1 MTTDFTGYD
10 PTIERQANPEC
21 RDKDLRLNK
30 RNRKRLEALQRMH
43 DRLYAKV
50 KDNRASTHERAE
62 CTALFWAM
70 RVLESTLESECEL

>member
-1 MTTDFTGYD
+1 MTSEFTGCD
-10 PTIERQANPEC
+10 PKIERVPSCEC
-21 RDKDLRLNK
+21 RDKDFRLNK

-43 DRLYAKV
+43 DRLYAKA

-70 RVLESTLESECEL
+70 RVLENTLESDCEQ

>member
-1 MTTDFTGYD
+1 MTTEFSGYN
-10 PTIERQANPEC
+10 PTIERQPYTEC

-62 CTALFWAM
+62 CTALFWAI
-70 RVLESTLESECEL
+70 RVLESTLESEREL

>member
-1 MTTDFTGYD
+1 MTTEFTGYN
-10 PTIERQANPEC
+10 PTIDSRANPEC
-21 RDKDLRLNK
+21 RDKDFRLNK

-50 KDNRASTHERAE
+50 NSDRASTHERAE